1 MADTTLYV
9 DILRDSLVRK
19 KGYLSEVLELT
30 VSQGKLAKADDFDET
45 AFEELMD
52 RKEVL
57 IGNIN
62 EIDKGFTSVYDRVR
76 TELLENKE
84 SYRDVLVEIQRLI
97 RECVD
102 IGMKIEA
109 EEERNRHSLEQ
120 AFSTKFKGIR
130 QLKQSKNVANKYY
143 KSMANGMVNDSML
156 YDTKK

>member
-30 VSQGKLAKADDFDET
+30 VSQGKLAKADGFDET
-45 AFEELMD
+45 TFEELMD

-84 SYRDVLVEIQRLI
+84 NYRDVLVEIQKLI

>member
-1 MADTTLYV
+1 MADTVLYV
-9 DILRDSLVRK
+9 DIMRDSLVRK
-19 KGYLSEVLELT
+19 KGYLSEILKLT
-30 VSQGKLAKADDFDET
+30 LHQGNLASGDDFDET
-45 AFEELMD
+45 AFEELVD

-62 EIDKGFTSVYDRVR
+62 EIDKGFASVYDRVR
-76 TELLENKE
+76 GELLENKD
-84 SYRDVLVEIQRLI
+84 SYKDVLAEIQGLI

-109 EEERNRHSLEQ
+109 EEERNRHGLEQ
-120 AFSTKFKGIR
+120 VFSTKFKGIR
-130 QLKQSKNVANKYY
+130 QLKQSKSVASKYY

>member
-30 VSQGKLAKADDFDET
+30 VSQGKLAKADDFDEK

-84 SYRDVLVEIQRLI
+84 SYRDVLAEIQRLI

-120 AFSTKFKGIR
+120 TFSTKFKGIR

>member
-45 AFEELMD
+45 AFEELID

-76 TELLENKE
+76 TELLENKD
-84 SYRDVLVEIQRLI
+84 SYRDVLAEIQRLI

-120 AFSTKFKGIR
+120 TFSTKFKGIR

>member
-1 MADTTLYV
+1 MADTALYV

-19 KGYLSEVLELT
+19 KGYLSEVLELA
-30 VSQGKLAKADDFDET
+30 VSQGKLAKSDDFDET
-45 AFEELMD
+45 AFEELID

-76 TELLENKE
+76 TELLENKD
-84 SYRDVLVEIQRLI
+84 SYRDVLMEIQRLI

-120 AFSTKFKGIR
+120 VFSTKFKGIR
-130 QLKQSKNVANKYY
+130 QLKQSKSVANKYY

>member
-45 AFEELMD
+45 AFEELVD

-76 TELLENKE
+76 TELLENKD
-84 SYRDVLVEIQRLI
+84 SYRDVLAEIQGLI

-102 IGMKIEA
+102 LGMKIEA

>member
-19 KGYLSEVLELT
+19 KGYLSEILELT

-45 AFEELMD
+45 AFGELMD

-84 SYRDVLVEIQRLI
+84 SYRDVLAEIQRLI

>member
-1 MADTTLYV
+1 MADTVLYI
-9 DILRDSLVRK
+9 DIMKNSLIRK
-19 KGYLSEVLELT
+19 KGYLSEILKLT
-30 VSQGKLAKADDFDET
+30 IHQGTLTDGEDFDET
-45 AFEELMD
+45 AFEELVD

-76 TELLENKE
+76 GELLENKD
-84 SYRDVLVEIQRLI
+84 SYKDVLAEIQGLI

-109 EEERNRHSLEQ
+109 EEERNRHGLEQ
-120 AFSTKFKGIR
+120 VFSTKFKGIR
-130 QLKQSKNVANKYY
+130 QLKQSKSVASKYY

>member
-76 TELLENKE
+76 TELLENKD
-84 SYRDVLVEIQRLI
+84 SYRDVLAEIQRLI

-102 IGMKIEA
+102 LGMKIEA

>member
-84 SYRDVLVEIQRLI
+84 SYRDVLAEIQRLI

>member
-19 KGYLSEVLELT
+19 KGYLSEILELT

-84 SYRDVLVEIQRLI
+84 SYRDVLAEIQRLI

>member
-30 VSQGKLAKADDFDET
+30 VSQGKLVKDDNFDET
-45 AFEELMD
+45 AFEGLVD
-52 RKEVL
+52 RKDVL

-76 TELLENKE
+76 TELLDNKE
-84 SYRDVLVEIQRLI
+84 NYRDVLAEIQKLI

-120 AFSTKFKGIR
+120 ALSTKFKGIR

>member
-1 MADTTLYV
+1 MADTVLYI
-9 DILRDSLVRK
+9 DIMKNSLIRK
-19 KGYLSEVLELT
+19 KGYLSEILKLT
-30 VSQGKLAKADDFDET
+30 IHQGTLTDGEDFDET
-45 AFEELMD
+45 AFEELVD

-62 EIDKGFTSVYDRVR
+62 EIDKGFASVYDRVR
-76 TELLENKE
+76 GELLENKD
-84 SYRDVLVEIQRLI
+84 SYKDVLAEIQGLI

-109 EEERNRHSLEQ
+109 EEERNRHGLEQ
-120 AFSTKFKGIR
+120 VFSTKFKGIR
-130 QLKQSKNVANKYY
+130 QLKQSKSVASKYY